1 MQDLPDVNRRLV
13 DAVYEAL
20 RELIL
25 ARSVSPGDRLDVDLL
40 AARMKVSRTPV
51 KDALARLASE
61 GLVAVVPRRGTFV
74 QRLTARDVAE
84 TFDIRAALEGLAAER
99 IALSIGDREVA
110 ELRRML
116 DDLTERTLDPEAHWL
131 LNATF
136 HRRLVDLVGS
146 QRLAAM
152 YAELQAHLQIA
163 RLHRGSGDW
172 HSRAGREAVE
182 HLAIVDALE
191 RHDPVAARA
200 AVISH
205 IERAKRSLLSDF
217 EQALQPDGTG
227 EKDGSESDLASVSL
241 QTGSQE
247 GPPAD
252 ARAGK
257 P

>member
-1 MQDLPDVNRRLV
+1 MQDLPAVNRRLV

-25 ARSVSPGDRLDVDLL
+25 ARSVRPGDRLDVDLL
-40 AARMKVSRTPV
+40 AAQMKVSRTPV

-61 GLVAVVPRRGTFV
+61 GLVEVVPRRGTFV

-99 IALSIGDREVA
+99 IALSVSDREIIG
-110 ELRRML
+110 LRGLL
-116 DDLTERTLDPEAHWL
+116 DDLNGKTLDPDAHWL
-131 LNATF
+131 LNAMF
-136 HRRLVDLVGS
+136 HRRLVELVGS
-146 QRLAAM
+146 QRLMAM

-163 RLHRGSGDW
+163 RLHRGTGEW
-172 HSRAGREAVE
+172 HNRAGQEALE
-182 HLAIVDALE
+182 HQAIVDAME

-200 AVISH
+200 AVTSH

-217 EQALQPDGTG
+217 EQALQPEGAKGPELETSGVDLHMGI
-227 EKDGSESDLASVSL
+227 EES
-241 QTGSQE
+241 SQS
-247 GPPAD
+247 D
-252 ARAGK
+252 ARPAS